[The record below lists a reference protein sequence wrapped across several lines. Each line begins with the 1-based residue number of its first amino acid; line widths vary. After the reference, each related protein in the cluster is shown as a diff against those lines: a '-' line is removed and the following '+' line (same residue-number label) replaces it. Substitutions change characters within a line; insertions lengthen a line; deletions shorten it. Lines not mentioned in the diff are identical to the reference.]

1 MAAVAEKLMAND
13 PIGAIE
19 RRKINRTLS
28 RAIGLEILRGGN
40 SQLRQL
46 DEELMP
52 TDRIMQRWAVSI
64 GSGFATDEWDDRPV
78 SRPPPLD
85 DATAIVV
92 DQSIMKG
99 SPRYSRIVRSWYK
112 TPAPSATI
120 AESLGLS
127 RSGLYLE
134 WRCSLFYF
142 RSRFIGS
149 GHPDLVAMLEKLE
162 S

>member
-1 MAAVAEKLMAND
+1 MDDAIAREPL
-13 PIGAIE
+13 GAIE
-19 RRKINRTLS
+19 KRRINKTLQ
-28 RAIGLEILRGGN
+28 RAVGLEILRCGN
-40 SQLRQL
+40 YQLRQL

-52 TDRIMQRWAVSI
+52 TDRVFQRWAVSI
-64 GSGFATDEWDDRPV
+64 GMGMATEEWDDRPV

-92 DQSIMKG
+92 DQTILRGTS
-99 SPRYSRIVRSWYK
+99 RYRRIVRSWYK
-112 TPAPSATI
+112 TPTPSTTI

-127 RSGLYLE
+127 RAGLYLE

-142 RSRFIGS
+142 REEFLRS
-149 GHPDLVAMLEKLE
+149 GHRDLIGMLEDLPAG